1 MTSQAPVLGC
11 WTFRTDHAVSA
22 IHTLEITIGSLERSL
37 KRRRPI
43 TSVDTGHERGVSV
56 LNDNSLQNQIG
67 ILQGLEHLETKAL
80 PLLRSINEDLTH
92 DSGFESYIDLRQRC
106 QDVLTDLCDNLAAAI
121 PVSAPLLAIAIRLP
135 RSWTFTPSTPP
146 LAHRVSAVEM
156 HSTWSD
162 HSHGST
168 VATGLFISAPLRGRL
183 PHRWPSSYKRRGRN
197 GDLSSR
203 CLRLA
208 HPPLHGQSTG
218 SPQSRRSR
226 YGISAPIVFGFY
238 TCHSTAS
245 SLGLHS

>member
-92 DSGFESYIDLRQRC
+92 DSKHDSG
-106 QDVLTDLCDNLAAAI
+106 
-121 PVSAPLLAIAIRLP
+121 APKMQK
-135 RSWTFTPSTPP
+135 
-146 LAHRVSAVEM
+146 RVPGPIV
-156 HSTWSD
+156 
-162 HSHGST
+162 G
-168 VATGLFISAPLRGRL
+168 II
-183 PHRWPSSYKRRGRN
+183 
-197 GDLSSR
+197 SSR
-203 CLRLA
+203 QPPRKAYSQHLFHEVLREIQPRLA
-208 HPPLHGQSTG
+208 VTHEIFGASGQQLTSAGDGILSHDYGDTTG
-218 SPQSRRSR
+218 DDSDPER
-226 YGISAPIVFGFY
+226 
-238 TCHSTAS
+238 
-245 SLGLHS
+245 